1 MSKKPDSSRK
11 TRWAPRLSAFF
22 YMGPMVPLPMS
33 DLFLVSL
40 QSSSLGLLTTPSQA
54 YEELPHVAGMILNV
68 ELLVDHFGYPV

>member
-22 YMGPMVPLPMS
+22 YMGPTVPLPIS
-33 DLFLVSL
+33 DFFLVSL
-40 QSSSLGLLTTPSQA
+40 QSPSLRLLTAPSQA
-54 YEELPHVAGMILNV
+54 YEEFPYVAGMILNA